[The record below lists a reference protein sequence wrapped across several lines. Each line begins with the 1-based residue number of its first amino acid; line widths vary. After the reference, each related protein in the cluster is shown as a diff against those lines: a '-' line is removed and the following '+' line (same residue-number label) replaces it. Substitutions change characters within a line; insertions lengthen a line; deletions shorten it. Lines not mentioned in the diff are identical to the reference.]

1 VTGST
6 YIAAIL
12 IGRVSVFRLRT
23 EQGNELPFDNINPED
38 KWRGRIP
45 LGLSKAI
52 NCLLTIS
59 VQVAAGDLDKPNF
72 VVLCVKDSLG
82 HSH

>member
-23 EQGNELPFDNINPED
+23 EQGKELPFDNINPED

-45 LGLSKAI
+45 LGLSKAT